1 MTTKVYNQPI
11 NTNSTISKK
20 LGFSKLDPV
29 SLVKDKAKNLKED
42 GNSYP
47 NTFTIDKSDDFDKY
61 KDDEIFTVVDLSF
74 HLNLNEATLTDGTL
88 RSNSDGGENEHI
100 KDFYPRFQWVLY
112 PKISDNPN
120 FVLPFTEITSY
131 GLDEING
138 VLRVNFDTLE
148 ASLDGRYFHY
158 NSNYDYSYTP
168 LIYTFYQSNWF
179 GGNGVELPFDT
190 SGVNHLTI
198 TLYDVKIDVKRVPTR
213 YLLSEKE

>member
-29 SLVKDKAKNLKED
+29 SLVKDKAKNLKEE

-47 NTFTIDKSDDFDKY
+47 NKFTIDKSDDFDKY
-61 KDDEIFTVVDLSF
+61 KDDEVFTVVDLSF
-74 HLNLNEATLTDGTL
+74 HLNLNEATLTDGTI
-88 RSNSDGGENEHI
+88 RNNSAGSLYE
-100 KDFYPRFQWVLY
+100 KVYSPRFQWVLY
-112 PKISDNPN
+112 PKLSDNLN
-120 FVLPFTEITSY
+120 FVLPFTELTSY

-138 VLRVNFDTLE
+138 VLRVNLDTLE

-190 SGVNHLTI
+190 SGVGHLTI
-198 TLYDVKIDVKRVPTR
+198 TLSDVKIDVKRVPTR

>member
-11 NTNSTISKK
+11 NTNSTTNKK

-29 SLVKDKAKNLKED
+29 SLVKDKTKNLKED
-42 GNSYP
+42 GNRYP
-47 NTFTIDKSDDFDKY
+47 NKFTIDKSDDFDKY
-61 KDDEIFTVVDLSF
+61 KDDEVFTVVDLSF

-88 RSNSDGGENEHI
+88 RSNTDDGYWYI
-100 KDFYPRFQWVLY
+100 KNFYPRFQWVLY

-138 VLRVNFDTLE
+138 VLRVNLDTLE

-179 GGNGVELPFDT
+179 GGNGVELPLDT
-190 SGVNHLTI
+190 SGNNHLTI
-198 TLYDVKIDVKRVPTR
+198 TLSDVKIDVKRVPIG
-213 YLLSEKE
+213 YLLNEEG

>member
-61 KDDEIFTVVDLSF
+61 KDDEVFTVVDLSF
-74 HLNLNEATLTDGTL
+74 HLNLNEATLTDSTI
-88 RSNSDGGENEHI
+88 RNNSAGGLNE
-100 KDFYPRFQWVLY
+100 KVYSPRFQWVLY
-112 PKISDNPN
+112 PKLSDNLN
-120 FVLPFTEITSY
+120 FVLPFTELTSY

-138 VLRVNFDTLE
+138 VLRVNLDTLE

-179 GGNGVELPFDT
+179 GGNGVELPLSPSDN
-190 SGVNHLTI
+190 NHLTI
-198 TLYDVKIDVKRVPTR
+198 TLSNVKIDVKRVPMG
-213 YLLSEKE
+213 YLLNEEG

>member
-11 NTNSTISKK
+11 NTNSTTSKK

-61 KDDEIFTVVDLSF
+61 KDDEVFTVVGLSF

-88 RSNSDGGENEHI
+88 RSNSAGSGNEHI

-138 VLRVNFDTLE
+138 VLRVNLDTLE
-148 ASLDGRYFHY
+148 VSLDGRYFHY

-179 GGNGVELPFDT
+179 GGDGVKLPFNTTD
-190 SGVNHLTI
+190 NDNLTI
-198 TLYDVKIDVKRVPTR
+198 TLSDVKIDVKRVPTR

>member
-11 NTNSTISKK
+11 NTNSTTSKK

-61 KDDEIFTVVDLSF
+61 KDDEVFTVVDLSF
-74 HLNLNEATLTDGTL
+74 HLNLDEATLTDGTI
-88 RSNSDGGENEHI
+88 RSNSTSSENT

-112 PKISDNPN
+112 PKISDNHN
-120 FVLPFTEITSY
+120 FVLPFTELTSY

-138 VLRVNFDTLE
+138 VLRVNLETLE

-158 NSNYDYSYTP
+158 NSNFDYSYTP

-179 GGNGVELPFDT
+179 GGNGVELPLDT
-190 SGVNHLTI
+190 LSNNHLTI
-198 TLYDVKIDVKRVPTR
+198 KLSDVTIDVKRVPMG
-213 YLLSEKE
+213 YLLNEEG

>member
-11 NTNSTISKK
+11 NTNSTTNKK

-61 KDDEIFTVVDLSF
+61 KDDEVFTVVDLSF
-74 HLNLNEATLTDGTL
+74 NLTVDDSVFYDGTI
-88 RSNSDGGENEHI
+88 RSNLASSTDEKI
-100 KDFYPRFQWVLY
+100 YSPRFQWVLY
-112 PKISDNPN
+112 PKLSDNHN
-120 FVLPFTEITSY
+120 FVLPFTELTSY

-138 VLRVNFDTLE
+138 VLRVNLETLK

-158 NSNYDYSYTP
+158 NSNYDYSYN
-168 LIYTFYQSNWF
+168 LIAYTFYQNNWF
-179 GGNGVELPFDT
+179 YANKVELPESASSSSNIEIALF
-190 SGVNHLTI
+190 
-198 TLYDVKIDVKRVPTR
+198 DVKIDVKRVPIG
-213 YLLSEKE
+213 YLLNEEG

>member
-11 NTNSTISKK
+11 NTNSTTNKK

-29 SLVKDKAKNLKED
+29 SLVKDKAKNLKEE

-47 NTFTIDKSDDFDKY
+47 NKFTIDKSDDFDKY
-61 KDDEIFTVVDLSF
+61 KDDEVFTVVDLSF
-74 HLNLNEATLTDGTL
+74 NLTVDDSVFNDGTI
-88 RSNSDGGENEHI
+88 RSNSAGSIDE
-100 KDFYPRFQWVLY
+100 KVYSPRFQWVLY
-112 PKISDNPN
+112 PKLSDNHN
-120 FVLPFTEITSY
+120 FVLPFTELTSY

-138 VLRVNFDTLE
+138 VLRVNLDTLE

-179 GGNGVELPFDT
+179 GGNGVELPLSPSDN
-190 SGVNHLTI
+190 NHLTI
-198 TLYDVKIDVKRVPTR
+198 TLSNVKIDVKRVPMG
-213 YLLSEKE
+213 YLLNEEG

>member
-11 NTNSTISKK
+11 NTNSTTNKK

-29 SLVKDKAKNLKED
+29 SLVKDKAKNLKEE

-47 NTFTIDKSDDFDKY
+47 NKFTIDKSDDFDKY
-61 KDDEIFTVVDLSF
+61 KDDEVFTVVDLSF
-74 HLNLNEATLTDGTL
+74 HLNLDEATLTDGTI
-88 RSNSDGGENEHI
+88 RSYSDSRENT

-112 PKISDNPN
+112 PKISDNHN

-138 VLRVNFDTLE
+138 VLRVNLETLE

-179 GGNGVELPFDT
+179 GGDGVELPLDT
-190 SGVNHLTI
+190 LSNNHLTI
-198 TLYDVKIDVKRVPTR
+198 KLSDVKIDVKRVPIG
-213 YLLSEKE
+213 YLLNEEG

>member
-1 MTTKVYNQPI
+1 MTTKLYNQPI
-11 NTNSTISKK
+11 NTNSTTSKK

-29 SLVKDKAKNLKED
+29 SLVKDKTKDLKEE
-42 GNSYP
+42 GNRYP
-47 NTFTIDKSDDFDKY
+47 NKFTIDKSDDFDKY
-61 KDDEIFTVVDLSF
+61 KDDEVFTVVDLSF
-74 HLNLNEATLTDGTL
+74 HLNLNEATLTDGTI
-88 RSNSDGGENEHI
+88 RSNSDSSENT

-112 PKISDNPN
+112 PKISDNHN

-138 VLRVNFDTLE
+138 VLRVNLETLE

-179 GGNGVELPFDT
+179 GGDGVELPLET
-190 SGVNHLTI
+190 LSNNHLTI
-198 TLYDVKIDVKRVPTR
+198 KLSDVKIDVKRVPIG
-213 YLLSEKE
+213 YLLNEEG

>member
-11 NTNSTISKK
+11 NTNSTTSKK

-61 KDDEIFTVVDLSF
+61 KDDEVFTVVDLSF
-74 HLNLNEATLTDGTL
+74 NLTVDDSVFNDGTI
-88 RSNSDGGENEHI
+88 RSNSAGSTAE
-100 KDFYPRFQWVLY
+100 KSYSPRFQWVLY
-112 PKISDNPN
+112 PKLSDNHN
-120 FVLPFTEITSY
+120 FVLPFTELTSY

-138 VLRVNFDTLE
+138 VLRVNLETLE

-158 NSNYDYSYTP
+158 NSNYDYSYN
-168 LIYTFYQSNWF
+168 LIAYTFYQNNWF
-179 GGNGVELPFDT
+179 YANRVELPE
-190 SGVNHLTI
+190 SASSSSNIEIALS
-198 TLYDVKIDVKRVPTR
+198 DVKIDVKRVPIG
-213 YLLSEKE
+213 YLLNEEE

>member
-1 MTTKVYNQPI
+1 MTTRVYNQPI
-11 NTNSTISKK
+11 NTNSTTSKK

-29 SLVKDKAKNLKED
+29 SLVKDKTKNLKEE
-42 GNSYP
+42 GNRYP
-47 NTFTIDKSDDFDKY
+47 NKFTIDKSDDFDKY
-61 KDDEIFTVVDLSF
+61 KEEEVFTVVDLSF

-88 RSNSDGGENEHI
+88 RSNGPSSGNEHI

-138 VLRVNFDTLE
+138 VLRVNLDTLE

-190 SGVNHLTI
+190 SGVSHLTI
-198 TLYDVKIDVKRVPTR
+198 TLSDVKIDVKRVPTR

>member
-1 MTTKVYNQPI
+1 MTTKTYNQPI

-61 KDDEIFTVVDLSF
+61 KDDEVFTVVDLSF
-74 HLNLNEATLTDGTL
+74 NLTVDDSVFNDGTI
-88 RSNSDGGENEHI
+88 RSNSAGSTAE
-100 KDFYPRFQWVLY
+100 KSYSPRFQWVLY
-112 PKISDNPN
+112 PKLSDNHN
-120 FVLPFTEITSY
+120 FVLPFTELTSY

-138 VLRVNFDTLE
+138 VLRVNLDTLE

-179 GGNGVELPFDT
+179 GGNGVELPLSPSDN
-190 SGVNHLTI
+190 NHLTI
-198 TLYDVKIDVKRVPTR
+198 TLSDVKIDVKRVPIG
-213 YLLSEKE
+213 YLLNEEG

>member
-11 NTNSTISKK
+11 NTNSTTNKK

-29 SLVKDKAKNLKED
+29 SLVKDKAKNLKEE

-47 NTFTIDKSDDFDKY
+47 NKFTIDKSDDFDKY
-61 KDDEIFTVVDLSF
+61 KDDEVFTVVDLSF
-74 HLNLNEATLTDGTL
+74 HLRLNEANLTDGTI
-88 RSNSDGGENEHI
+88 RTNSAGSTAE
-100 KDFYPRFQWVLY
+100 KSYSPRFQWVLY
-112 PKISDNPN
+112 PKLSDNHN
-120 FVLPFTEITSY
+120 FVLPFTELTSY

-138 VLRVNFDTLE
+138 VLRVNLETLE

-179 GGNGVELPFDT
+179 GGDGVELPLSPSDN
-190 SGVNHLTI
+190 NHLTI
-198 TLYDVKIDVKRVPTR
+198 TLSDVKIDVKRVPIG
-213 YLLSEKE
+213 YLLNEEG